1 MTPRPAPAS
10 VPAPGRGTALNPA
23 NRFEPLTVE
32 ADPDYAEFDEHG
44 VPVERPHPRTQFYED
59 ATETILNRY
68 DSPDLGAGWSLN
80 AYRGCEHGCAY
91 CFARPFH
98 EYLGWSSGL
107 DFETRILVKTRAPA
121 LLRAELSSRKW
132 RPESIG
138 MSGVTDCYQPAE
150 RRFRITRACLEVMA
164 EFRQPVGIITKNFLV
179 TRDLDLLAQLARH
192 DCAMVYVSVT
202 TLDADLAGK
211 LEPRAA
217 RPEHRLRAIRMLADA
232 GVPVGV
238 MVAPIIPG
246 LTDHEMPAILDAV
259 AAAGARRAN
268 YVVLRLPYAVK
279 DVFLAWLDAHA
290 PSKKDRVVAR
300 LRELRG
306 GKLYDATF
314 GARMR
319 GEGIFAEQIK
329 QLFAVSARRAGLNRD
344 DFQLSTAHFR
354 RPGGTQLDM
363 NLLWGET
370 PAPSATTG
378 PAPGRRCWRPT
389 PARPRTLR
397 YTNRPPRSAALR
409 IEISRLPP
417 PAASP
422 VATPA
427 SRSTRAAS

>member
-1 MTPRPAPAS
+1 MTPRPDPAV

-23 NRFEPLTVE
+23 NRFAPLTVE
-32 ADPDYAEFDEHG
+32 ADPDYAELDEHG

-68 DSPDLGAGWSLN
+68 DSPDLGAGWGLN

-107 DFETRILVKTRAPA
+107 DFETKILVKTRAPA
-121 LLRAELSSRKW
+121 LPRAELSSRLW
-132 RPESIG
+132 QPAPIA

-150 RRFRITRACLEVMA
+150 RRFRLTRACLEVMV
-164 EFRQPVGIITKNFLV
+164 EVRQPVGIITKNFLV

-259 AAAGARRAN
+259 AAAGAKRAN

-290 PSKKDRVVAR
+290 PSKKDRVVSR
-300 LRELRG
+300 IRELRG

-314 GARMR
+314 GARLR
-319 GEGIFAEQIK
+319 GEGIFAAQIK
-329 QLFAVSARRAGLNRD
+329 QLFDVSARRAGLNRE
-344 DFQLSTAHFR
+344 DFHLSTAHFR
-354 RPGGTQLDM
+354 RPGGEQM
-363 NLLWGET
+363 ELL
-370 PAPSATTG
+370 
-378 PAPGRRCWRPT
+378 
-389 PARPRTLR
+389 
-397 YTNRPPRSAALR
+397 
-409 IEISRLPP
+409 
-417 PAASP
+417 
-422 VATPA
+422 
-427 SRSTRAAS
+427 